1 LLSKHWRSTNQ
12 NLIEHTEEI
21 IKNLCALCGLFREEG
36 MGVRTDRVRKQLM
49 KELSVIL
56 QEELKD
62 PRIGFVTITRID
74 LTGDL
79 RYAKIYFSVLGDES
93 KKEASLEG
101 IGSAAGYIRRLIGER
116 LKLKYVPELSFR
128 LDKSAEYSI
137 ELEKTFERL
146 RDERK
151 VD

>member
-1 LLSKHWRSTNQ
+1 MS
-12 NLIEHTEEI
+12 
-21 IKNLCALCGLFREEG
+21 
-36 MGVRTDRVRKQLM
+36 VRTDRVRKQLK
-49 KELSVIL
+49 KELSMIL

-93 KKEASLEG
+93 NQETSLEG
-101 IGSAAGYIRRLIGER
+101 INSAAGYIRRLVGER

-128 LDKSAEYSI
+128 LDKSAEYTM

-151 VD
+151 ID

>member
-1 LLSKHWRSTNQ
+1 
-12 NLIEHTEEI
+12 
-21 IKNLCALCGLFREEG
+21 

-49 KELSVIL
+49 KELSMIL

-101 IGSAAGYIRRLIGER
+101 IESAAGYIRRLIGEK

-128 LDKSAEYSI
+128 LDKSAEYSL

-151 VD
+151 ID